1 MARATR
7 SATQHHEKDKQPDPS
22 TSARGKS
29 STKKRKRTSLP
40 DNDDQPAQ
48 KQFRIE
54 NAIKEENPQDDDDK
68 FNKRKL
74 SELEL
79 AGNVPI
85 DPSDAHKI
93 LDILELVDSQGLL
106 DRVFPLPS
114 FDLSEPSTSK
124 SQAGTFSL
132 RTLLRE
138 SSHHPLRVLRA
149 AVQNL
154 FPISY
159 HPRSRTSSP
168 AAQQLRFCNLACS
181 LLDQASFRSVP
192 LPLDIETLLPD
203 SPDTSPESESKPTPG
218 SVHPEKL
225 THSHQIRKYALMQRL
240 SSGTW
245 WSSLNSNHVPSDG
258 KPLKDLP
265 TANAELVVILPSVSS
280 ITPPETTAG
289 STSPLT
295 DAPTITL
302 GSYVPK
308 KPPGYKPKLPG
319 PRRIS
324 CGAFLDY
331 GPYASFA
338 PVFEQ
343 DGVEVGQSTIGE
355 LFWRWEDKRK
365 RWAEE
370 QTTALRQSTDD
381 FTKSPLPNGVDK
393 PEEKAVLDDEESLDG
408 LFSNEQINLLKQALS
423 SLQLEAAVQELL
435 ERNTKALKRLEE
447 LQNQRLSKPGGFTPV
462 EEGSEEW
469 DIAQGI
475 LESLSI
481 LTSLRPRSST
491 TDTAPLIPSA
501 SALHKLQRTLPTAPT
516 RGWYGTLPA
525 GRTTALRDDSTLY
538 IKSTAT
544 TIPSAPPATQAPT
557 PTPTQPAPTPTTTAP
572 TSATAQTYTGYPYN
586 YATPYRTGY
595 QYKPGQATSYYSNTY
610 AAQTAAQAQATSQ
623 YYQGQQYGATGQ
635 QQYVYSS
642 WYQYNPPNQA
652 AAGTGTAGGPS
663 RRGTPQPGAAA
674 SASPAV
680 PAATAPSA
688 MPTSYAGFFSA
699 NAQTSGQ
706 RAVANTVLAAATG
719 GKPYPPTTGGTWS
732 TATGAVTTGYVP
744 PTLPPHMRSVVG
756 AGQAVT
762 TGSYN
767 GGMYQPNHYG
777 PYQATP
783 SPAQ

>member
-29 STKKRKRTSLP
+29 STKKRKRTSLA

-48 KQFRIE
+48 KQLRTE

-68 FNKRKL
+68 FNKRKPP
-74 SELEL
+74 ELEL
-79 AGNVPI
+79 AGDVPI
-85 DPSDAHKI
+85 DPSDAQKI

-114 FDLSEPSTSK
+114 SDLSEPSTSK

-138 SSHHPLRVLRA
+138 SSQHPLRVLCA

-168 AAQQLRFCNLACS
+168 AAQQLRFCNLASS
-181 LLDQASFRSVP
+181 LLEQASFHSVP
-192 LPLDIETLLPD
+192 LPVDIETLLSD
-203 SPDTSPESESKPTPG
+203 FSETSVECGPKPTTG
-218 SVHPEKL
+218 SLPRNKP
-225 THSHQIRKYALMQRL
+225 THSHQTRQYALLQRL
-240 SSGTW
+240 PSGTW
-245 WSSLNSNHVPSDG
+245 WTSLSSNLVPSDG

-265 TANAELVVILPSVSS
+265 TANAELVAVLPSLSGT
-280 ITPPETTAG
+280 TPPEATAG
-289 STSPLT
+289 STSPST
-295 DAPTITL
+295 DTPSITL

-319 PRRIS
+319 PRRVS
-324 CGAFLDY
+324 CGTFLDY

-343 DGVEVGQSTIGE
+343 DGVEVGRSTIGE
-355 LFWRWEDKRK
+355 LFWRWEDRKK

-370 QTTALRQSTDD
+370 QTAALPQASDD
-381 FTKSPLPNGVDK
+381 CLKSPLLNGVDK
-393 PEEKAVLDDEESLDG
+393 PEELGMLDDEEFLEG
-408 LFSNEQINLLKQALS
+408 LFSSEQIALLKQALG
-423 SLQLEAAVQELL
+423 LELEAAVQELL
-435 ERNTKALKRLEE
+435 ERNAKAFKRLEE
-447 LQNQRLSKPGGFTPV
+447 LQNQRLCKPGGFTPV

-481 LTSLRPRSST
+481 LTTLRPRSSI
-491 TDTAPLIPSA
+491 TDTPPLIPSA

-525 GRTTALRDDSTLY
+525 GRTAALRDDSTLY

-544 TIPSAPPATQAPT
+544 TIPSATPTAPAAT
-557 PTPTQPAPTPTTTAP
+557 PTPTQPTPTPTAAAP
-572 TSATAQTYTGYPYN
+572 AAATAQAYPGYSYN

-595 QYKPGQATSYYSNTY
+595 QYKPGQATPYYPNTY
-610 AAQTAAQAQATSQ
+610 AAQTTAQAQATPQ
-623 YYQGQQYGATGQ
+623 YYQGQQYNATGQ

-642 WYQYNPPNQA
+642 WYQYTPPAQA
-652 AAGTGTAGGPS
+652 AAGTGTAGGTS
-663 RRGTPQPGAAA
+663 RRGTPQP
-674 SASPAV
+674 ST
-680 PAATAPSA
+680 AATAATANPAVAATTAPST

-719 GKPYPPTTGGTWS
+719 GKPGGTWS
-732 TATGAVTTGYVP
+732 TPAGTGATGYVP
-744 PTLPPHMRSVVG
+744 PTLPPHLRSVVG
-756 AGQAVT
+756 AAGQAAA

-767 GGMYQPNHYG
+767 AAMFQPNYYG
-777 PYQATP
+777 TYQATP

>member
-7 SATQHHEKDKQPDPS
+7 SATQHHEKDRQPDPS

-29 STKKRKRTSLP
+29 STKKRKRASLA

-48 KQFRIE
+48 KQLRTE
-54 NAIKEENPQDDDDK
+54 SAIKEENPQDDDDK

-74 SELEL
+74 PELEL
-79 AGNVPI
+79 AGDVPI
-85 DPSDAHKI
+85 DPLDAQKI
-93 LDILELVDSQGLL
+93 LDILEFVDAQGLL

-114 FDLSEPSTSK
+114 SDHSEPSTSK

-138 SSHHPLRVLRA
+138 SSQHPLRVLCA
-149 AVQNL
+149 AVRNL

-159 HPRSRTSSP
+159 HPRSRTSFP
-168 AAQQLRFCNLACS
+168 AAQQLRFCNLASS
-181 LLDQASFRSVP
+181 LLEQASFHSVP
-192 LPLDIETLLPD
+192 LPVDIDTLLSD
-203 SPDTSPESESKPTPG
+203 FPEMSVECDPKPTTG
-218 SVHPEKL
+218 SLPRNKL
-225 THSHQIRKYALMQRL
+225 THSHQTRQYALMQRL
-240 SSGTW
+240 PSGTW
-245 WSSLNSNHVPSDG
+245 WTSLTSNLASSDG

-265 TANAELVVILPSVSS
+265 TANAELVAVLPSLSGT
-280 ITPPETTAG
+280 TPPGATAG
-289 STSPLT
+289 PASPSTDVMSV
-295 DAPTITL
+295 TL
-302 GSYVPK
+302 GSYVTK

-331 GPYASFA
+331 GPFTSFA

-343 DGVEVGQSTIGE
+343 DGVEVGRSTIGE
-355 LFWRWEDKRK
+355 LFWRWEDRKK
-365 RWAEE
+365 RWIEE
-370 QTTALRQSTDD
+370 QTAVLPQASGDCAN
-381 FTKSPLPNGVDK
+381 SPLLNGV
-393 PEEKAVLDDEESLDG
+393 DEESLQG
-408 LFSNEQINLLKQALS
+408 LFSSEQITLLKQALG
-423 SLQLEAAVQELL
+423 LELEAAVQELL
-435 ERNTKALKRLEE
+435 ERNAKAFKRMEE
-447 LQNQRLSKPGGFTPV
+447 LQNQRLCKPGGFTPV

-481 LTSLRPRSST
+481 LTTLRPRSST
-491 TDTAPLIPSA
+491 SDTPPLIPSP

-525 GRTTALRDDSTLY
+525 GRTAALRDDSTLY

-544 TIPSAPPATQAPT
+544 AIPSATPTAQAAT
-557 PTPTQPAPTPTTTAP
+557 PTPTQPAPAP
-572 TSATAQTYTGYPYN
+572 TAAAPAAAAAQAYPGYAYN
-586 YATPYRTGY
+586 YATPYRAGY
-595 QYKPGQATSYYSNTY
+595 QYKPGQATPYYPNTY
-610 AAQTAAQAQATSQ
+610 AAQTTAQAQGTPQ
-623 YYQGQQYGATGQ
+623 YYQGQQYNATAQ

-642 WYQYNPPNQA
+642 WYQYTPPA
-652 AAGTGTAGGPS
+652 PVAAGTGTAGGTS
-663 RRGTPQPGAAA
+663 RRGTPQPSTAAVA
-674 SASPAV
+674 ATANPAV
-680 PAATAPSA
+680 AAATAPST

-719 GKPYPPTTGGTWS
+719 GKPYQPTAGGTWS
-732 TATGAVTTGYVP
+732 TPASTATTGYVP

-756 AGQAVT
+756 AAGQAVA
-762 TGSYN
+762 TGNYN
-767 GGMYQPNHYG
+767 AAMFQPNYYG
-777 PYQATP
+777 AYQGTA